1 MDITKMEYYI
11 SKKFI
16 VVEDNKLYNIYPV
29 KEGKK
34 YKINQ
39 SVFELLKRINK
50 NSRCKLNDNEKKC
63 IDDLINKGILT
74 TNIGENGQNSIKSV
88 VNINRIFIELTRKC
102 NLKCEHCYNESSINT
117 SEPNM
122 LNLNEIRNII
132 DQACE
137 LGI

>member
-50 NSRCKLNDNEKKC
+50 NSRCKLNDNEK
-63 IDDLINKGILT
+63 
-74 TNIGENGQNSIKSV
+74 S
-88 VNINRIFIELTRKC
+88 
-102 NLKCEHCYNESSINT
+102 
-117 SEPNM
+117 
-122 LNLNEIRNII
+122 
-132 DQACE
+132 A
-137 LGI
+137 